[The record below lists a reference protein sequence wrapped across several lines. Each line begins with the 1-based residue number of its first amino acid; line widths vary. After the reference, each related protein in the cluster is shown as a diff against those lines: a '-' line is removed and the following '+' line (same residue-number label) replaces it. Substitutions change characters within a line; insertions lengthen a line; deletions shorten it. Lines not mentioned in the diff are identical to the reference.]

1 MTKRDQYNFIL
12 HVLLPAVEREGLT
25 IKTRRDGELTL
36 SATGSVTTNFISN
49 LRQHCIEELQRPSI
63 RSPDWG
69 QSQMKSSHSQRAAL
83 AKSLLCMACQ

>member
-36 SATGSVTTNFISN
+36 SSEDPSVSCFIDDMRQRLTTA
-49 LRQHCIEELQRPSI
+49 LQRPAVPS
-63 RSPDWG
+63 SPYG
-69 QSQMKSSHSQRAAL
+69 VL
-83 AKSLLCMACQ
+83 

>member
-36 SATGSVTTNFISN
+36 SSDDPSVSCFIDDMRQRLTTA
-49 LRQHCIEELQRPSI
+49 LQRPAVPA
-63 RSPDWG
+63 SPYG
-69 QSQMKSSHSQRAAL
+69 VL
-83 AKSLLCMACQ
+83 

>member
-36 SATGSVTTNFISN
+36 SSDDPSVSCFIDDMRQRLTTA
-49 LRQHCIEELQRPSI
+49 LQHPAVPS
-63 RSPDWG
+63 SPYG
-69 QSQMKSSHSQRAAL
+69 VL
-83 AKSLLCMACQ
+83 

>member
-36 SATGSVTTNFISN
+36 SSDDPAVSCFIDDMRQRLTTA
-49 LRQHCIEELQRPSI
+49 LQRPAVPS
-63 RSPDWG
+63 SPYG
-69 QSQMKSSHSQRAAL
+69 VL
-83 AKSLLCMACQ
+83 

>member
-36 SATGSVTTNFISN
+36 SSDDPSVSCFIDDMRQRLTTAL
-49 LRQHCIEELQRPSI
+49 LR
-63 RSPDWG
+63 PDDPPVH
-69 QSQMKSSHSQRAAL
+69 QMGRG
-83 AKSLLCMACQ
+83 

>member
-36 SATGSVTTNFISN
+36 SSADPSVSSFIDDMRQRLTTA
-49 LRQHCIEELQRPSI
+49 LQRPAVPS
-63 RSPDWG
+63 SPYG
-69 QSQMKSSHSQRAAL
+69 V
-83 AKSLLCMACQ
+83 

>member
-36 SATGSVTTNFISN
+36 SSDDPSVSGFIDDMRQRLTTA
-49 LRQHCIEELQRPSI
+49 LQRPAVPS
-63 RSPDWG
+63 SPYG
-69 QSQMKSSHSQRAAL
+69 VL
-83 AKSLLCMACQ
+83 

>member
-36 SATGSVTTNFISN
+36 SSDDPSVSCFIDDMRQRLTTAL
-49 LRQHCIEELQRPSI
+49 LRPAVPS
-63 RSPDWG
+63 SPYG
-69 QSQMKSSHSQRAAL
+69 VL
-83 AKSLLCMACQ
+83 

>member
-36 SATGSVTTNFISN
+36 SSDDPSVSCFIDDMRQRLTTA
-49 LRQHCIEELQRPSI
+49 LQRPVVPST
-63 RSPDWG
+63 PYG
-69 QSQMKSSHSQRAAL
+69 VL
-83 AKSLLCMACQ
+83 

>member
-36 SATGSVTTNFISN
+36 SSDDPSVSCFIDDMRLRLTTA
-49 LRQHCIEELQRPSI
+49 LQRPVVPS
-63 RSPDWG
+63 SPYG
-69 QSQMKSSHSQRAAL
+69 VL
-83 AKSLLCMACQ
+83 

>member
-36 SATGSVTTNFISN
+36 SSDDPSVSCFIDDMRQRLTT
-49 LRQHCIEELQRPSI
+49 ELQRPAVPS
-63 RSPDWG
+63 SPYG
-69 QSQMKSSHSQRAAL
+69 VL
-83 AKSLLCMACQ
+83 

>member
-36 SATGSVTTNFISN
+36 SSDDPSVSCFIDDMRQRLTTA
-49 LRQHCIEELQRPSI
+49 LQRPAVPS
-63 RSPDWG
+63 SPYG
-69 QSQMKSSHSQRAAL
+69 VL
-83 AKSLLCMACQ
+83 

>member
-36 SATGSVTTNFISN
+36 SSDDPSVSYFIDDMRQRLTTA
-49 LRQHCIEELQRPSI
+49 LQRPAVPS
-63 RSPDWG
+63 SPYG
-69 QSQMKSSHSQRAAL
+69 VL
-83 AKSLLCMACQ
+83 

>member
-36 SATGSVTTNFISN
+36 SSNDPSVSCFIDDMRQRLTTA
-49 LRQHCIEELQRPSI
+49 LQRPAVPS
-63 RSPDWG
+63 SPYG
-69 QSQMKSSHSQRAAL
+69 VL
-83 AKSLLCMACQ
+83 

>member
-36 SATGSVTTNFISN
+36 SSDDPSVSCFIDDMRQRLTTA
-49 LRQHCIEELQRPSI
+49 LQRPAVPS
-63 RSPDWG
+63 SPYG
-69 QSQMKSSHSQRAAL
+69 V
-83 AKSLLCMACQ
+83 

>member
-36 SATGSVTTNFISN
+36 PSDDPSVSCFIDDMRQRLTTA
-49 LRQHCIEELQRPSI
+49 LQRPAVPS
-63 RSPDWG
+63 SPYG
-69 QSQMKSSHSQRAAL
+69 VL
-83 AKSLLCMACQ
+83 